1 MTAGQSYLMG
11 ECLSRLADERQ
22 LIEVQEHCAK
32 RKKAGQAHNSSHAC
46 VVVAVGSASREEK
59 QTLRT
64 LWLMLCRLAMAE
76 APPNGDNVEN
86 RRSPWPTKAELT
98 NADSVETRLPPVS
111 ASPLSEIEGRRLTSL
126 NRVAAAAKAC
136 ESLEFFL
143 KLALRKDP
151 VIAVSKACASLE
163 PLRKLG
169 LRAHVWG
176 GLYTHVRCLSLKLL
190 AHRTAQLK
198 CVSRELVW
206 EVELGALS
214 AVKWCTRE
222 HLLGNQLQAELL
234 KLVNSVPSDDVAPLK
249 NLSDLTPFGLAVLSQ
264 SFQGNATPVLVLL
277 VYENERFALFDGAI
291 DLSQA
296 IGAEKITSRK
306 KNENALGH
314 AHLQTQRR
322 GVSRLHGTDC

>member
-1 MTAGQSYLMG
+1 MQSAKRLVKHTIVRMHAWLWLCDEATVLTVG
-11 ECLSRLADERQ
+11 DVAVVLLQGVGITRREANTSNTLAD
-22 LIEVQEHCAK
+22 
-32 RKKAGQAHNSSHAC
+32 
-46 VVVAVGSASREEK
+46 AV
-59 QTLRT
+59 
-64 LWLMLCRLAMAE
+64 CRLAMAE

-190 AHRTAQLK
+190 
-198 CVSRELVW
+198 
-206 EVELGALS
+206 
-214 AVKWCTRE
+214 
-222 HLLGNQLQAELL
+222 
-234 KLVNSVPSDDVAPLK
+234 VNSFASAEAPGLYW
-249 NLSDLTPFGLAVLSQ
+249 LT
-264 SFQGNATPVLVLL
+264 
-277 VYENERFALFDGAI
+277 
-291 DLSQA
+291 
-296 IGAEKITSRK
+296 
-306 KNENALGH
+306 
-314 AHLQTQRR
+314 
-322 GVSRLHGTDC
+322 